1 MTLRPRLFLPV
12 LALSFF
18 ALMALAVA
26 PSVAR
31 ADTLTWAAPQYGPA
45 DTPNGEAEPIPVASA
60 LNAVSFADATHG
72 WAVGLRVDNVILNGG
87 TPSAFFEFT
96 SDGGASWTPTTLAI
110 AGTAELYGVVAR
122 SASDVWAVGDAGTI
136 VHFNGISWDKK
147 PVADWTAGKALRAI
161 AFSGSNGW
169 AVGDGCGVAF
179 TSDNGANWTTLIPPG
194 ASGTLR
200 AVAAVGSGAYAVG
213 DSGTGSGS
221 AMMKR
226 LDVDGSWPAS
236 PGTGNALYG
245 ISFADA
251 AHGWAVGAN
260 ATFIHTSD
268 GGSTWTSITD
278 TPIPLLPGTL
288 PASNGLRSIAFADAS
303 NGIAVGRYQGVWRTS
318 DGGSSWIVEQIV
330 DGGLGD
336 FDLRG
341 VAFVPGSADHP
352 VVVARHAPLSSR
364 DDKSRSYRGTWTL
377 PLTRTLTYTA
387 GVGGT
392 ISGTVIQ
399 TVPYGGSGTAV
410 TAVPNTGYHFV
421 SWSDGSTTAARTD
434 SGVVANIAVS
444 ATFAVDT
451 IDTYTLTYTAGAGG
465 TIAGASPQTVA
476 LGGNGTLVT
485 AVPNTGYHFVSWSD
499 GSTTA
504 ARTDTNVTGN
514 LSVTANFAIN
524 SYALT
529 YTAGSGGTISG
540 TAIQTV
546 PYGGSGTAVTAV
558 PNTGYHFVSWS
569 DGSTTAARTDTN
581 VTGNLSVTANFAVTA
596 PDTRT
601 LTYTAGVGGTIAG
614 ASPQTVALGGN
625 GTLVTAVPSTGYHFV
640 SWSDG
645 STTAARTD
653 TNVTGNLSV
662 TANFAINSYALTY
675 TAGVGGT
682 ISGTV
687 IQTVP
692 YGGSGTAVT
701 AVPSTGYHFVT
712 WSDGVT
718 TVARTDSGIVGNVT
732 ASATFAAN
740 TYQLHYTAGTGG
752 TLGGTINQT
761 VPYGG
766 SGTAVTAVPNT
777 GYHFVGWSDGL
788 LTAARTD
795 SSVAAN
801 ITVAAVFAVTAPDT
815 RTLTYTAGVGGT
827 IVGTSPQTVSV
838 DGNGTL
844 VTAVPNTGYHFVSW
858 SDGSTIAA
866 RTDTVVK
873 ADLLVS
879 AVFAVN
885 TYTLTYAAGSGGTI
899 SGTVIQTV
907 PYGGSGTAVTAV
919 PSTGYH
925 FVRWSDG
932 STTAAR
938 TDSGVVANIAVS
950 ATFAVDTIGTYT
962 LTYTAGAGGT
972 ISGTSPQTVAAGS
985 SGMTVTAVPNIGYR
999 FVSWSDGVTTPARA
1013 DTDVSAD
1020 RAVIATFASASVAT
1034 KLTMNASPTRLS
1046 PGHSAHFYGVMAPNM
1061 PNSTPIALLVRK
1073 AGQTKWTRVG
1083 SYVRTYNSHHWSRY
1097 YHPNT
1102 RGTYYFKVRFS
1113 ATAAYAGTTSRTVTV
1128 VWR

>member
-1 MTLRPRLFLPV
+1 
-12 LALSFF
+12 
-18 ALMALAVA
+18 
-26 PSVAR
+26 
-31 ADTLTWAAPQYGPA
+31 
-45 DTPNGEAEPIPVASA
+45 
-60 LNAVSFADATHG
+60 
-72 WAVGLRVDNVILNGG
+72 
-87 TPSAFFEFT
+87 
-96 SDGGASWTPTTLAI
+96 
-110 AGTAELYGVVAR
+110 
-122 SASDVWAVGDAGTI
+122 
-136 VHFNGISWDKK
+136 
-147 PVADWTAGKALRAI
+147 
-161 AFSGSNGW
+161 
-169 AVGDGCGVAF
+169 
-179 TSDNGANWTTLIPPG
+179 
-194 ASGTLR
+194 
-200 AVAAVGSGAYAVG
+200 
-213 DSGTGSGS
+213 
-221 AMMKR
+221 
-226 LDVDGSWPAS
+226 
-236 PGTGNALYG
+236 
-245 ISFADA
+245 
-251 AHGWAVGAN
+251 
-260 ATFIHTSD
+260 
-268 GGSTWTSITD
+268 
-278 TPIPLLPGTL
+278 
-288 PASNGLRSIAFADAS
+288 
-303 NGIAVGRYQGVWRTS
+303 
-318 DGGSSWIVEQIV
+318 
-330 DGGLGD
+330 
-336 FDLRG
+336 
-341 VAFVPGSADHP
+341 
-352 VVVARHAPLSSR
+352 
-364 DDKSRSYRGTWTL
+364 
-377 PLTRTLTYTA
+377 
-387 GVGGT
+387 
-392 ISGTVIQ
+392 
-399 TVPYGGSGTAV
+399 
-410 TAVPNTGYHFV
+410 
-421 SWSDGSTTAARTD
+421 
-434 SGVVANIAVS
+434 VVANIAVS

-451 IDTYTLTYTAGAGG
+451 IDTYTLTYTAGA
-465 TIAGASPQTVA
+465 
-476 LGGNGTLVT
+476 
-485 AVPNTGYHFVSWSD
+485 
-499 GSTTA
+499 
-504 ARTDTNVTGN
+504 
-514 LSVTANFAIN
+514 
-524 SYALT
+524 
-529 YTAGSGGTISG
+529 
-540 TAIQTV
+540 
-546 PYGGSGTAVTAV
+546 
-558 PNTGYHFVSWS
+558 
-569 DGSTTAARTDTN
+569 
-581 VTGNLSVTANFAVTA
+581 
-596 PDTRT
+596 
-601 LTYTAGVGGTIAG
+601 GGTIAG

-919 PSTGYH
+919 PNTGYH

-932 STTAAR
+932 SATAAR

-950 ATFAVDTIGTYT
+950 ATFAVDTIDTRT
-962 LTYTAGAGGT
+962 LTYTVGAGGT
-972 ISGTSPQTVAAGS
+972 ISGTVIQTVALG
-985 SGMTVTAVPNIGYR
+985 GNGTLVTAVPSAGYH
-999 FVSWSDGVTTPARA
+999 FVSWSDGSTTAARTDTNVTGNLSVT
-1013 DTDVSAD
+1013 
-1020 RAVIATFASASVAT
+1020 ATFVSASVAT
-1034 KLTMNASPTRLS
+1034 KLTMNVSPTRLS
-1046 PGHSAHFYGVMAPNM
+1046 VGDSAHFYGVMAPNM

-1083 SYVRTYNSHHWSRY
+1083 SYVRTYSAHHWSRY

>member
-1 MTLRPRLFLPV
+1 MMLRPRLFLPV

-31 ADTLTWAAPQYGPA
+31 ADTLTWSAPWYGPA
-45 DTPNGEAEPIPVASA
+45 DTPNGDAEPIPVASA

-72 WAVGLRVDNVILNGG
+72 WAVGLRVDNVILGGG
-87 TPSAFFEFT
+87 TPSAFYEFT
-96 SDGGASWTPTTLAI
+96 SDGGASWTPSTLTV
-110 AGTAELYGVVAR
+110 AGTSELHGVVAR
-122 SASDVWAVGDAGTI
+122 SATDVWAVGDAGVI
-136 VHFNGISWDKK
+136 VHYNGITWEKKTVDSW
-147 PVADWTAGKALRAI
+147 PATKALRAI

-169 AVGDGCGVAF
+169 AVGDGYGVAL
-179 TSDNGANWTTLIPPG
+179 TKDNGGTWTTLEPPG
-194 ASGTLR
+194 ASGALR
-200 AVAAVGSGAYAVG
+200 AVAVVGSDAYAVG

-226 LDVDGSWPAS
+226 LDVDDSWAAS
-236 PGTGNALYG
+236 PGTGNALCG
-245 ISFADA
+245 ITFADA
-251 AHGWAVGAN
+251 THGWAVGAN

-387 GVGGT
+387 GAGGT

-410 TAVPNTGYHFV
+410 TAVPN
-421 SWSDGSTTAARTD
+421 
-434 SGVVANIAVS
+434 
-444 ATFAVDT
+444 
-451 IDTYTLTYTAGAGG
+451 
-465 TIAGASPQTVA
+465 
-476 LGGNGTLVT
+476 
-485 AVPNTGYHFVSWSD
+485 
-499 GSTTA
+499 
-504 ARTDTNVTGN
+504 
-514 LSVTANFAIN
+514 
-524 SYALT
+524 
-529 YTAGSGGTISG
+529 
-540 TAIQTV
+540 
-546 PYGGSGTAVTAV
+546 
-558 PNTGYHFVSWS
+558 
-569 DGSTTAARTDTN
+569 
-581 VTGNLSVTANFAVTA
+581 
-596 PDTRT
+596 
-601 LTYTAGVGGTIAG
+601 
-614 ASPQTVALGGN
+614 
-625 GTLVTAVPSTGYHFV
+625 
-640 SWSDG
+640 
-645 STTAARTD
+645 
-653 TNVTGNLSV
+653 
-662 TANFAINSYALTY
+662 
-675 TAGVGGT
+675 
-682 ISGTV
+682 
-687 IQTVP
+687 
-692 YGGSGTAVT
+692 
-701 AVPSTGYHFVT
+701 TGYHFVT

-885 TYTLTYAAGSGGTI
+885 TYALTYTAGSGGTI

-919 PSTGYH
+919 PNTGYH

-950 ATFAVDTIGTYT
+950 ATFAVDTIDTYT

-972 ISGTSPQTVAAGS
+972 IVGTSPQTVSPGGS
-985 SGMTVTAVPNIGYR
+985 GSPVTAVPNTGYR
-999 FVSWSDGVTTPARA
+999 FVSWSDGSTTAARTDTNVTGNLSVT
-1013 DTDVSAD
+1013 
-1020 RAVIATFASASVAT
+1020 ATFVSASVAT
-1034 KLTMNASPTRLS
+1034 KLTMNVSPTRLS
-1046 PGHSAHFYGVMAPNM
+1046 VGHSAHFYGVMAPNM

-1083 SYVRTYNSHHWSRY
+1083 SYVRTYSAHHWSRY